1 MAVIYQPEFL
11 YTGTQFERGKAL
23 VISDGGAIVAIRD
36 DHQTTAASAKV
47 IDLPGRA
54 MLPGMID
61 VHSHS
66 FQRTIRGTVESR
78 LKAGPDF
85 WSWRDAMYRAAA
97 RFDPDELYIIAR
109 MAFLE
114 MALAGITTV
123 GEFHYIHRDRDG
135 SAYDNPNETG
145 LQIVRAAKDVGIRIA
160 LLRVA
165 YVRAGYNKPADPG
178 QKRFIEADPQ
188 EFLKN
193 TDALRS
199 ELAKSDGLAWV
210 GVAPHSI
217 RAVPLDYLREITA
230 WARAER
236 FPVHMHVAEQPAEN
250 AACLEEYGATP
261 FAFLD
266 REGILNERFTAI
278 HGIHLSAEEIAAVGR
293 ADSIIGACPTTERNL
308 GDGILPADEL
318 MRAGVRIAF
327 GSDSLTQIDPL
338 ENARELEY
346 NLRLQKLERAVLD
359 TVDEEPL
366 AQRLFECATA
376 HGAASLGSQAGKLDV
391 GKPADFF
398 TVDLQDPSIAGSS
411 PDELLASIIFGL
423 SRTAIRE
430 VAVNGRLIVEDGR
443 HPGQEEIIRGYTGLM
458 RSSPMHL
465 PGDSA

>member
-1 MAVIYQPEFL
+1 MAVIYQPELL
-11 YTGTQFERGKAL
+11 YTGTRFELNKAL
-23 VISDGGAIVAIRD
+23 VVSDDGLITAIRD
-36 DHQTTAASAKV
+36 ANQPSDAGAGV
-47 IDLPGRA
+47 VYLPGRA

-85 WSWRDAMYRAAA
+85 WSWRDAMYRAAG
-97 RFDPDELYIIAR
+97 RFTPDELYTVAR

-123 GEFHYIHRDRDG
+123 GEFHYVHRDRDG
-135 SAYDNPNETG
+135 SAYENPNEIA
-145 LQIVRAAKDVGIRIA
+145 LQIIRAAKDIGIRIA

-178 QKRFIEADPQ
+178 QRRFIEPHPQ
-188 EFLKN
+188 QFLNN
-193 TDALRS
+193 TAALRRD
-199 ELAKSDGLAWV
+199 LASSSGLAWV

-217 RAVPLDYLREITA
+217 RAVPLHYLREITA
-230 WARAER
+230 WAHAEQL
-236 FPVHMHVAEQPAEN
+236 PVHMHVAEQPAEN

-261 FAFLD
+261 FAVLD
-266 REGILNERFTAI
+266 REGILDARFTAI
-278 HGIHLSAEEIAAVGR
+278 HGIHLSPGEIAAVGR
-293 ADSIIGACPTTERNL
+293 ANAIIGACPTTERNL

-338 ENARELEY
+338 EDARELEY

-366 AQRLFECATA
+366 AQRLFACATRN
-376 HGAASLGSQAGKLDV
+376 GADSLSGPSGNLEA

-398 TVDLQDPSIAGSS
+398 TVALDDPSIAGTN
-411 PDELLASIIFGL
+411 PDELLASIVFGL
-423 SRTAIRE
+423 SKTAIRD
-430 VAVNGRLIVEDGR
+430 VAVNGRILVQDGH
-443 HPGQEEIIRGYTGLM
+443 HPDQEEIVRDYTELM
-458 RSSPMHL
+458 RT
-465 PGDSA
+465 SAGRA

>member
-1 MAVIYQPEFL
+1 MAILYRPELL
-11 YTGTQFERGKAL
+11 YTGKQFESGKAL
-23 VISDGGAIVAIRD
+23 VIADGGVIVAIQDANQPSEAGAR
-36 DHQTTAASAKV
+36 V
-47 IDLPGRA
+47 VNLLGRA
-54 MLPGMID
+54 MLPGLID

-85 WSWRDAMYRAAA
+85 WSWRDAMYRAAS
-97 RFDPDELYIIAR
+97 RFTPEELHIVAR

-123 GEFHYIHRDRDG
+123 GEFHYVHRDRDG
-135 SAYDNPNETG
+135 SPYNNPNEIA
-145 LQIVRAAKDVGIRIA
+145 LQVVRAAKDVGIRIA

-165 YVRAGYNKPADPG
+165 YVRAGYNKAADPG
-178 QKRFIEADPQ
+178 QRRFIEPDPQ
-188 EFLKN
+188 EFLRN
-193 TDALRS
+193 TAALRS
-199 ELAKSDGLAWV
+199 DLANTQGLAWV

-217 RAVPLDYLREITA
+217 RAVPLDYLREIIA
-230 WARAER
+230 YARAEQ

-266 REGILNERFTAI
+266 REGILGDRFTAI
-278 HGIHLSAEEIAAVGR
+278 HGIHLSASEIAAIGR
-293 ADSIIGACPTTERNL
+293 ANAIVGACPTTERNL
-308 GDGILPADEL
+308 GDGILPADDL

-346 NLRLQKLERAVLD
+346 NLRLRKLERAVLD

-366 AQRLFECATA
+366 PQRLFACATRD
-376 HGAASLGSQAGKLDV
+376 GAASVGANAGSLEP

-398 TVDLQDPSIAGSS
+398 TVDLEDPSIAGSS
-411 PDELLASIIFGL
+411 TDELLASIVFGL

-430 VAVNGRLIVEDGR
+430 VAVNGRLIVQQGR
-443 HPGQEEIIRGYTGLM
+443 HPAQGEIVRAYAKLM
-458 RSSPMHL
+458 RE
-465 PGDSA
+465 SASGQ

>member
-1 MAVIYQPEFL
+1 MAVIYQPEL
-11 YTGTQFERGKAL
+11 IYTGGRFESGNAL
-23 VISDGGAIVAIRD
+23 VISDDGVIAGIEDAHQGFGADDVVSLPNRAI
-36 DHQTTAASAKV
+36 
-47 IDLPGRA
+47 
-54 MLPGMID
+54 LPGMID

-66 FQRTIRGTVESR
+66 FQRAIRGTVESR

-85 WSWRDAMYRAAA
+85 WSWRDAMYRAAG
-97 RFDPDELYIIAR
+97 RFTPEELYIVGR

-123 GEFHYIHRDRDG
+123 GEFHYVHRDRDG
-135 SAYDNPNETG
+135 SAYKDPNEIA
-145 LQIVRAAKDVGIRIA
+145 LQIVRAANDVGIRIA

-165 YVRAGYNKPADPG
+165 YVRAGHNKPADPG
-178 QKRFIEADPQ
+178 QKRFIEPDPQ

-199 ELAKSDGLAWV
+199 LLARSAGFAWV

-217 RAVPLDYLREITA
+217 RAVPLGYLREVTA

-236 FPVHMHVAEQPAEN
+236 TPVHMHVAEQPAEN
-250 AACLEEYGATP
+250 AACIEEYGATP

-266 REGILNERFTAI
+266 REGILDGRFTAI
-278 HGIHLSAEEIAAVGR
+278 HGIHLSTAEIAAVGR
-293 ADSIIGACPTTERNL
+293 ANAIIGACPTTERNL

-318 MRAGVRIAF
+318 MLAGVRIAF

-346 NLRLQKLERAVLD
+346 NLRLKKLERAVLD
-359 TVDEEPL
+359 TVDDEPL
-366 AQRLFECATA
+366 PQRLFKCATA
-376 HGAASLGSQAGKLDV
+376 HGAASLGSPAGSLEA

-398 TVDLQDPSIAGSS
+398 TVDLRDPSIAGCS
-411 PDELLASIIFGL
+411 PEELLAGIVFGL
-423 SRTAIRE
+423 SRTAVRE

-443 HPGQEEIIRGYTGLM
+443 HAEQDRIVRNYSDLM
-458 RSSPMHL
+458 RAS
-465 PGDSA
+465 GGRA

>member
-1 MAVIYQPEFL
+1 MAVIYQPELL
-11 YTGTQFERGKAL
+11 YTGTQFEPSKAL
-23 VISDGGAIVAIRD
+23 VVSDEGAIAAIQDVHRVSD
-36 DHQTTAASAKV
+36 ADARVVH
-47 IDLPGRA
+47 LPGRA
-54 MLPGMID
+54 ILPGMID

-97 RFDPDELYIIAR
+97 RFTPEELYTIAR

-123 GEFHYIHRDRDG
+123 GEFHYVHRDRDG
-135 SAYDNPNETG
+135 SAYNNPNEIA

-160 LLRVA
+160 LLRVG
-165 YVRAGYNKPADPG
+165 YVRAGYKKPADPG
-178 QKRFIEADPQ
+178 QRRFIEADPQ

-199 ELAKSDGLAWV
+199 ELAKSNGSAWV

-217 RAVPLDYLREITA
+217 RGVPLGYLREVTA
-230 WARAER
+230 WARAEQL
-236 FPVHMHVAEQPAEN
+236 PVHMHVAEQPAEN
-250 AACLEEYGATP
+250 AACIEEYGATP
-261 FAFLD
+261 FAFLE
-266 REGILNERFTAI
+266 REAILDGRFTAI
-278 HGIHLSAEEIAAVGR
+278 HGIHLSAEEIAAAGR
-293 ADSIIGACPTTERNL
+293 ANAIIGACPTTERNL

-359 TVDEEPL
+359 TVDDEPL
-366 AQRLFECATA
+366 PQRLFECATA
-376 HGAASLGSQAGKLDV
+376 HGAASLGSQAGSLEA
-391 GKPADFF
+391 GRAADFF
-398 TVDLQDPSIAGSS
+398 TVDLRDPSIAGSS
-411 PDELLASIIFGL
+411 PDELLASIVFGL
-423 SRTAIRE
+423 SKTAVQE
-430 VAVNGRLIVEDGR
+430 VAVSGRLIVEDGR
-443 HPGQEEIIRGYTGLM
+443 HADQEEIVRSYSELM
-458 RSSPMHL
+458 RTS
-465 PGDSA
+465 GGRA